1 MRIMVLG
8 SDGYIGH
15 SLALDLLKQGHEVF
29 MADNYSRRE
38 RVKDEGSE
46 SLTPILSQVHRRNW
60 IRAAYGNKVEFDK
73 LSLGNDHPMR
83 IRAILSGF
91 APEAIVHL
99 AEQPSAP
106 WSMKSPFHAHMTQA
120 ENVLGTLHLLWAIK
134 EECPSA
140 HLIKLGTMGEYG
152 TPPIDIPEGV
162 IPNQPC
168 TWLQAG
174 SVQELEKPE
183 PGHVIRLKRKCP
195 MSGLLFPRQ
204 PGSFY
209 HLSKVHDT
217 YNIDF
222 ACRNWGLRS
231 TDIMQGVVFGLNNFD
246 HESEITRFDYDE
258 CFGTVINRFC
268 VQALVGMP
276 LTVYGKGDQVRGFL
290 PLKDSIECIKILLT
304 VPAESGEYR
313 TVNQFG
319 SLHSINALAKC
330 VSGMGDKL
338 GLKTCTKSMDNPRI
352 ESEHHYYNPTNK
364 TLLDLGYKPTEDIH
378 KEIFNLLRTLDQYK
392 GRIIKEVIMPKINWR
407 R

>member
-29 MADNYSRRE
+29 MGDNYSRRQ
-38 RVKDEGSE
+38 RVKDEGSD
-46 SLTPILSQVHRRNW
+46 SLTPILSAVHRRNW
-60 IRAAYGNKVEFDK
+60 IRATYGYKVEFDT

-83 IRAILSGF
+83 IRSILSGF

-106 WSMKSPFHAHMTQA
+106 WSMKTPFHAHMTQA
-120 ENVLGTLHLLWAIK
+120 DNIIGTLHLLWAMK
-134 EECPSA
+134 EECPNA

-152 TPPIDIPEGV
+152 TPTIDIPEGT

-168 TWLQAG
+168 TWLKVN
-174 SVQELEKPE
+174 SVQELHQEEDK
-183 PGHVIRLKRKCP
+183 VIRLKRKCP

-204 PGSFY
+204 PGSWY

-231 TDIMQGVVFGLNNFD
+231 TDIMQGVVFGLNNFEHD
-246 HESEITRFDYDE
+246 SEITRFDYDE

-268 VQALVGMP
+268 VQALIDMP
-276 LTVYGKGDQVRGFL
+276 LTIYGEGGQTRGFL
-290 PLKDSIECIKILLT
+290 PLKDSVACLNIAINNSPK
-304 VPAESGEYR
+304 AGQYR
-313 TVNQFG
+313 TFNQFG
-319 SLHSINALAKC
+319 KICTINWLADQVIKA
-330 VSGMGDKL
+330 GEQL
-338 GLKTCTKSMDNPRI
+338 GLAIDAQPIPNPRL
-352 ESEHHYYNPTNK
+352 EAEHHYYNPSNES
-364 TLLDLGYKPTEDIH
+364 LINLGYEPTEDFVN
-378 KEIFNLLRTLDQYK
+378 EIVQLLNNLTPYK
-392 GRIIKEVIMPKINWR
+392 GRIIKEVIMPKTNWR